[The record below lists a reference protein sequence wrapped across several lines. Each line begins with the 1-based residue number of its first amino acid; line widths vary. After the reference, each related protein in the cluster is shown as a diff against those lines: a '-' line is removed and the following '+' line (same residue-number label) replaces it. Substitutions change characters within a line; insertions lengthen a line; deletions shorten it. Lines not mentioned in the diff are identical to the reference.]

1 MEVEEE
7 REKKEIRKKK
17 VVDAKPEIRM
27 PHRPPSDGRATKM
40 IRTPP

>member
-1 MEVEEE
+1 MEVEEK
-7 REKKEIRKKK
+7 REKRKRK

-40 IRTPP
+40 I